1 MIVLITLTVAGADS
15 GPYDLYSNVDGYT
28 VPFETGV
35 SKLALVSGYTS
46 VLVPNGTATIKVQST
61 GVCTNYVLIPVA
73 GTTTTTS
80 STTSTSTTL
89 APTTT
94 TTTTTINPCAYYVID
109 EFGADGNEWGYTY
122 TDCTTG
128 LPVSNSGNVGDGDLP
143 INICAI
149 IGTVF
154 TTGYCVST
162 NLGDC
167 PVVCTGCTSTSVF
180 NPNPGDCTITYTNCL
195 GLSQTTTVPSLDSVI
210 VCKCD
215 GTSINDGGCGGL
227 IITEIEP
234 CGL

>member
-1 MIVLITLTVAGADS
+1 MIVLITLTIAGADS

-89 APTTT
+89 TPTTT
-94 TTTTTINPCAYYVID
+94 STTTTINPCAYYVIN
-109 EFGADGNEWGYTY
+109 EFGPDGNDWSYQY
-122 TDCTTG
+122 NDCTTDV
-128 LPVSNSGNVGDGDLP
+128 LITNSGNVGDGDLP
-143 INICAI
+143 INICAK

-154 TTGYCVST
+154 TTGNCVST

-167 PVVCTGCTSTSVF
+167 PVVCTGCTTFSIF
-180 NPNPGDCTITYTNCL
+180 NPSTTTNCTFEYTTCLGFEQTITIYSEESILICA
-195 GLSQTTTVPSLDSVI
+195 
-210 VCKCD
+210 CD
-215 GTSINDGGCGGL
+215 GTPINDFGFGL
-227 IITEIEP
+227 IITSIEP